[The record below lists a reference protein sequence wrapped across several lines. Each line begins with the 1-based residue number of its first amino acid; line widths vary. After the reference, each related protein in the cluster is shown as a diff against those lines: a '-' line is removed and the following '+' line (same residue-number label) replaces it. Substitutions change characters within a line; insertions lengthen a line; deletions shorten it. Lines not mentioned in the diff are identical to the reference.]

1 MPPTDTEPVT
11 MTPTELTAHTAEAV
25 KAALGQAGIDAT
37 AITAAKTENDRVA
50 GQNQADAKVIRDRRE
65 ADEDKAARASDDPHA
80 IDNLLAAR
88 KQERAAEE
96 LVTGQRALA
105 DAQAALAATQ
115 EAGKKGDA
123 VALAAELHV
132 DQGLLERFGGG
143 TDEGMR
149 ALAKS
154 LPAVGGNKAGD
165 RDPDPGS
172 SDGGDAGEAEKMKA
186 YIQHPEIAA
195 NVEGVGDTLKR
206 LGLTN

>member
-1 MPPTDTEPVT
+1 MTQQTEPVT

-37 AITAAKTENDRVA
+37 AVAAAKTENERVA
-50 GQNQADAKVIRDRRE
+50 TQNQADAKVIRDRRE
-65 ADEDKAARASDDPHA
+65 AEEDRTAKASDDPHA
-80 IDNLLAAR
+80 LDNLLSAR

-105 DAQAALAATQ
+105 DAQAALTATQ

-123 VALAAELHV
+123 VAIAAELHV

-154 LPAVGGNKAGD
+154 LPAVGDNKVGD

-172 SDGGDAGEAEKMKA
+172 SGGGDAGENAKMLA
-186 YIQHPEIAA
+186 YIQHPEVAA
-195 NVEGVGDTLKR
+195 NVEGINDTLKR
-206 LGLTN
+206 LGLTF

>member
-1 MPPTDTEPVT
+1 MTQQTEPVT

-37 AITAAKTENDRVA
+37 AVAAAKTENERVA
-50 GQNQADAKVIRDRRE
+50 TQNQADAKVIRDRRE
-65 ADEDKAARASDDPHA
+65 AEEDRTAKASDDPHA
-80 IDNLLAAR
+80 LDNLLSAR

-96 LVTGQRALA
+96 LKTGQQKLA
-105 DAQAALAATQ
+105 DERAAWDATQ
-115 EAGKKGDA
+115 LAGKKGDA
-123 VALAAELHV
+123 VAIAAELHV

-154 LPAVGGNKAGD
+154 LPAVGDNKAGD

-172 SDGGDAGEAEKMKA
+172 SDGGDAGENAKMLA
-186 YIQHPEIAA
+186 YIQHPEVAA
-195 NVEGVGDTLKR
+195 NQEGVSDTLKR
-206 LGLTN
+206 LGLTF